1 MLRLAFGKVGG
12 NVRRA
17 FPVIPTMSTGGGPQL
32 GMKRMLCS
40 DGQKESRRAAGAN
53 PLMVRAMLGFG
64 SLGLLGFYG
73 GWAYPIERDIV
84 LLRHGTSEMKTLAA
98 SRLYWNDEAEMG
110 DIPSRLRDPLFALLR
125 DGTLEGKAYAAM
137 ALLRGSRD
145 SEDQQF
151 KIAEA
156 GGIEAL
162 TALLRNG
169 TPDGK
174 RTAAGG
180 LLYAVQDAGSR
191 HKIAETGGYEA
202 LAALLRDGTLEG
214 KAIAAGSLMM
224 ISFFENDQQ
233 VQIADEGV
241 LEAFIAVLGEGV
253 PEMRKNEKGQAALCL
268 SMAAKNADNR
278 VKIIEA
284 GGIELL
290 KALLR
295 YGTPYGKDQAAT
307 ALEELT
313 K

>member
-1 MLRLAFGKVGG
+1 M
-12 NVRRA
+12 
-17 FPVIPTMSTGGGPQL
+17 
-32 GMKRMLCS
+32 
-40 DGQKESRRAAGAN
+40 
-53 PLMVRAMLGFG
+53 
-64 SLGLLGFYG
+64 
-73 GWAYPIERDIV
+73 
-84 LLRHGTSEMKTLAA
+84 AA
-98 SRLYWNDEAEMG
+98 SRLYWNGEAEMG

-137 ALLRGSRD
+137 ALLRGSSD

-162 TALLRNG
+162 NG

-180 LLYAVQDAGSR
+180 LLYAVQDAGNR

-214 KAIAAGSLMM
+214 KAIAAFSLLMF
-224 ISFFENDQQ
+224 SFFENDQQ

-253 PEMRKNEKGQAALCL
+253 PEMHKNEKGQAALCL
-268 SMAAKNADNR
+268 SVAAKNADNR
-278 VKIIEA
+278 VKIVEA

-295 YGTPYGKDQAAT
+295 DGTPYGKDQAAT

>member
-1 MLRLAFGKVGG
+1 
-12 NVRRA
+12 
-17 FPVIPTMSTGGGPQL
+17 
-32 GMKRMLCS
+32 
-40 DGQKESRRAAGAN
+40 
-53 PLMVRAMLGFG
+53 
-64 SLGLLGFYG
+64 
-73 GWAYPIERDIV
+73 
-84 LLRHGTSEMKTLAA
+84 MKTLAA
-98 SRLYWNDEAEMG
+98 SRLYWNGEAEMG

-137 ALLRGSRD
+137 ALLRGSSD

-162 TALLRNG
+162 NG

-180 LLYAVQDAGSR
+180 LLYAVQDAGNR

-214 KAIAAGSLMM
+214 KMLAAIALLWVAASVY
-224 ISFFENDQQ
+224 NR
-233 VQIADEGV
+233 VKIADAGV
-241 LEAFIAVLGEGV
+241 IEAFIAVLREGE
-253 PEMRKNEKGQAALCL
+253 PEDKRNAAYGLCLAAL
-268 SMAAKNADNR
+268 NADNR

-290 KALLR
+290 EALLR
-295 YGTPYGKDQAAT
+295 DGTPEGKEMAAKALGQLTKRT
-307 ALEELT
+307 ALKL
-313 K
+313 